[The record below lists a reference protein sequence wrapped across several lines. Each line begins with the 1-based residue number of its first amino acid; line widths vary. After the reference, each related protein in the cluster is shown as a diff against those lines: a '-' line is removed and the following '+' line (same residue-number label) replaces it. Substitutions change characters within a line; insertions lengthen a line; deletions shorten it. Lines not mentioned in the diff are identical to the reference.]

1 MVARRWTA
9 EISFLLSFSL
19 GAAEDFIRKHVKSKA
34 VREAEKRRQ
43 QRRTRELLGR
53 MKRGAAVAGTSGVA
67 VAGYGLAVAPVGT
80 AGLLAAGAAAVTATA
95 AALFWP
101 SGRREPPQAGIIQ
114 CEFEH
119 LAAEAE
125 NWLLERRLAL
135 PVSTGPSLDAILVV
149 LRDLEPH
156 LCRLDDSDAIAG
168 DARRLIGEH
177 LPRLVESYLALPS
190 QEQSLRSNTDR
201 LIASLRTIAD
211 ELVRLCRE
219 AGRDRSL
226 NFDTQERFIHSR
238 YRERE
243 W

>member
-1 MVARRWTA
+1 MG
-9 EISFLLSFSL
+9 FLISFSL
-19 GAAEDFIRKHVKSKA
+19 GAAEEFLRRHVKSKA

-43 QRRTRELLGR
+43 QRRARELLNR
-53 MKRGAAVAGTSGVA
+53 VKRGAAVAGTSGVA

-80 AGLLAAGAAAVTATA
+80 AGFVAAGAAAATATA

-101 SGRREPPQAGIIQ
+101 ATRREPAPGGIIR
-114 CEFEH
+114 CELEQ

-135 PVSTGPSLDAILVV
+135 PGSAGPALDAILVA

-156 LCRLDDSDAIAG
+156 LCRLDGSDPLAG
-168 DARRLIGEH
+168 DAGRLIGEH
-177 LPRLVESYLALPS
+177 LPRLVESFLALPS
-190 QEQSLRSNTDR
+190 QERKLRATTDR
-201 LIASLRTIAD
+201 LIASLQTVAD

-219 AGRDRSL
+219 AGRDRLL

-238 YRERE
+238 YRERG

>member
-1 MVARRWTA
+1 MVAPPGA
-9 EISFLLSFSL
+9 SEMGFLISFSL
-19 GAAEDFIRKHVKSKA
+19 GAAEDFLRRHVKSKA

-43 QRRTRELLGR
+43 QRRTREFVNR
-53 MKRGAAVAGTSGVA
+53 VKRGAAVAGTSGAA

-80 AGLLAAGAAAVTATA
+80 AGLVAAGAAAVTATA

-101 SGRREPPQAGIIQ
+101 SARRDPAPGGIIR
-114 CEFEH
+114 CELEH

-135 PVSTGPSLDAILVV
+135 PASAGPAIDAILVA

-156 LCRLDDSDAIAG
+156 LCRLDGSDPLAG
-168 DARRLIGEH
+168 DAGRLIGEH
-177 LPRLVESYLALPS
+177 LPRLVESFLALPT
-190 QEQSLRSNTDR
+190 QEQKLRATFDR
-201 LIASLRTIAD
+201 LAASLHTVAD

-219 AGRDRSL
+219 AGSHRLL

-238 YRERE
+238 YRERD